1 MFSSSGEEVPA
12 EQVTQEILEQ
22 RLVRRFDFFNVQSR
36 PQRGAAILRF
46 LGSGVVRLVGTDPDE
61 AREGDRLLRV
71 KHGGS
76 RSRLISWKIW
86 RNQEE
91 GWRFQQES
99 ADEQNFTIVPSTFEP
114 LKPIMEGAQSEF
126 DG

>member
-1 MFSSSGEEVPA
+1 LYIP
-12 EQVTQEILEQ
+12 
-22 RLVRRFDFFNVQSR
+22 
-36 PQRGAAILRF
+36 
-46 LGSGVVRLVGTDPDE
+46 GVEDLFQ
-61 AREGDRLLRV
+61 EGDRLLRV

-91 GWRFQQES
+91 EWRFQQES

-114 LKPIMEGAQSEF
+114 LKPIIEGAQSEF